1 MKRAERFGL
10 THPDIEEAKKASR
23 AERFGIVAS
32 EETEIKPEGRK
43 KAPAK
48 AAAAGGG
55 AKAETQVFSAEFE
68 ARKKVRGRGGR
79 LEQCSGRGGGSE
91 SAARKKVGGEACTL
105 D

>member
-32 EETEIKPEGRK
+32 EETESKPEGRK
-43 KAPAK
+43 KAPIK
-48 AAAAGGG
+48 AAAAGGV

-68 ARKKVRGRGGR
+68 ARKKVRGCGE
-79 LEQCSGRGGGSE
+79 LEGC
-91 SAARKKVGGEACTL
+91 AGGE
-105 D
+105 

>member
-68 ARKKVRGRGGR
+68 ARKKVRGCGE
-79 LEQCSGRGGGSE
+79 LEGC
-91 SAARKKVGGEACTL
+91 AGGE
-105 D
+105 